1 MISKRVWFRPV
12 AIRRYSSSR
21 LLYIR
26 LLAIGYSRS
35 GLLAIRVAGFAQR
48 ASAKYTASLKTLG
61 FLSFFFIISG
71 SPLFAGPVQFA
82 GGDGSAVESA
92 VVIRGAKHEKD
103 GIAAEH
109 RYLSQHFGSWFLKRQ
124 VLVNQKN
131 RVYDRM
137 EITDQNGKQ
146 RAVFFDITDFF
157 GK

>member
-1 MISKRVWFRPV
+1 L
-12 AIRRYSSSR
+12 AIGYWLFAQR
-21 LLYIR
+21 
-26 LLAIGYSRS
+26 AIGYSRS
-35 GLLAIRVAGFAQR
+35 GIRA
-48 ASAKYTASLKTLG
+48 ASVSEVYCVFLTFGGTTSRTLKTLG

-124 VLVNQKN
+124 VLVNQKS

>member
-1 MISKRVWFRPV
+1 M
-12 AIRRYSSSR
+12 
-21 LLYIR
+21 
-26 LLAIGYSRS
+26 AIGYSRS

-124 VLVNQKN
+124 VLVNQKS